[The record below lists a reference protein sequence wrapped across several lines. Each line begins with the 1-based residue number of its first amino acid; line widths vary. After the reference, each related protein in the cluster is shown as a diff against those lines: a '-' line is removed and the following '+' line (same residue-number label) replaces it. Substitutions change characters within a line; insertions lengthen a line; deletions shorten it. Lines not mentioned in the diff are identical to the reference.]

1 MAKVF
6 TPGIGFSPR
15 LVRALARWL
24 ITDMQ
29 TATTGIECRSQ
40 AQALDLSLVLISQ
53 GIESVITH
61 QPDNDAWLLEVAE
74 ADFLRA
80 TESIAH
86 YERENRTPWRREVK
100 WTGLLFDVRAAL
112 WFVALILFHFLAEAL
127 QKNFHIPG
135 AVDRVAVLHG
145 EWWRVFTAVTLHA
158 DVAHLLANV
167 TIGFVFLGFAMGC
180 YGAGG
185 AMLLSLLGGALG
197 NVASLL
203 LHEAPFRSLGA
214 SGFVMASLGLLAAHS
229 LSSGRHEKRAV
240 WIGRGVIAGGLL
252 VVLLGLSPK
261 SDVLAHVG
269 GFIGGVGLGVV
280 ALPWRARLARHLSSA
295 ACLGVFLTLVVLAW
309 MLALR

>member
-1 MAKVF
+1 MTKVLSR
-6 TPGIGFSPR
+6 GIGFWFR
-15 LVRALARWL
+15 CVRAFARWP
-24 ITDMQ
+24 ITNMQ
-29 TATTGIECRSQ
+29 SITTGIECRSQ
-40 AQALDLSLVLISQ
+40 AEALDWSLVLISQ
-53 GIESVITH
+53 GIECVI
-61 QPDNDAWLLEVAE
+61 ARREEGGVWLLEIAE
-74 ADFLRA
+74 EDLSRA
-80 TESIAH
+80 KESIAS
-86 YERENRTPWRREVK
+86 YEHENRTPWRREVK

-112 WFVALILFHFLAEAL
+112 WFVALILFHFSAEVL
-127 QKNFHIPG
+127 QKNFHISG
-135 AVDRVAVLHG
+135 AVDRTAVLNG

-180 YGAGG
+180 YGVGG

-197 NVASLL
+197 NVGSLL
-203 LHEAPFRSLGA
+203 LHESPFRSLGA

-269 GFIGGVGLGVV
+269 GFIGGVG
-280 ALPWRARLARHLSSA
+280 
-295 ACLGVFLTLVVLAW
+295 
-309 MLALR
+309 

>member
-1 MAKVF
+1 
-6 TPGIGFSPR
+6 
-15 LVRALARWL
+15 
-24 ITDMQ
+24 MQ
-29 TATTGIECRSQ
+29 TTAAGIECRSQ
-40 AQALDLSLVLISQ
+40 AQALDWSLVLISQ
-53 GIESVITH
+53 GIDCVITRREE
-61 QPDNDAWLLEVAE
+61 DGAWLLEIAE
-74 ADFLRA
+74 MDSLRA
-80 TESIAH
+80 RESIAL

-127 QKNFHIPG
+127 QKDFHAPG

-145 EWWRVFTAVTLHA
+145 DWWRVFTAVTLHA
-158 DVAHLLANV
+158 DAAHLMANV

-229 LSSGRHEKRAV
+229 LSSGRHERRSV

-252 VVLLGLSPK
+252 VVLLGFSPK
-261 SDVLAHVG
+261 SDVVAHVG
-269 GFIGGVGLGVV
+269 GFVAGVVLGVI
-280 ALPWRARLARHLSSA
+280 ALPWRARLAKGLVSG
-295 ACLGVFLTLVVLAW
+295 ACLAVFAALVMLTWL
-309 MLALR
+309 LALR

>member
-1 MAKVF
+1 
-6 TPGIGFSPR
+6 
-15 LVRALARWL
+15 
-24 ITDMQ
+24 MQ
-29 TATTGIECRSQ
+29 TTATGIECRSQ
-40 AQALDLSLVLISQ
+40 AQALDWSLVLISQ
-53 GIESVITH
+53 GIECVIM
-61 QPDNDAWLLEVAE
+61 QREEDGVWLLEIAE
-74 ADFLRA
+74 ADCARA
-80 TESIAH
+80 KESLAL

-112 WFVALILFHFLAEAL
+112 WFVALILFHFSAEAV

-135 AVDRVAVLHG
+135 AVDRAAVLHG

-229 LSSGRHEKRAV
+229 LTFGRHERRAV

-269 GFIGGVGLGVV
+269 GFIAGVALGVV
-280 ALPWRARLARHLSSA
+280 VLPWRAPLTGRAFSG
-295 ACLGVFLTLVVLAW
+295 ACLSGFVLLAVLTWL
-309 MLALR
+309 LALR

>member
-1 MAKVF
+1 
-6 TPGIGFSPR
+6 
-15 LVRALARWL
+15 
-24 ITDMQ
+24 MQ
-29 TATTGIECRSQ
+29 TTAAGIECRSQ
-40 AQALDLSLVLISQ
+40 AQALDWSLVLISQ
-53 GIESVITH
+53 GIECVIM
-61 QPDNDAWLLEVAE
+61 QREEDGAWLLETAE
-74 ADFLRA
+74 ADFPRA
-80 TESIAH
+80 TESLAL

-112 WFVALILFHFLAEAL
+112 WFIALILFHFSAEVL
-127 QKNFHIPG
+127 QKDFHVPG

-145 EWWRVFTAVTLHA
+145 EWWRVFTAVTLHG

-167 TIGFVFLGFAMGC
+167 TIGFVFLGFAMCC

-197 NVASLL
+197 NVATLL

-229 LSSGRHEKRAV
+229 LTFGRHEKRAV

-261 SDVLAHVG
+261 SDVVAHVG
-269 GFIGGVGLGVV
+269 GFVAGVLLGVA
-280 ALPWRARLARHLSSA
+280 ALPWRAQLTKRVFST
-295 ACLGVFLTLVVLAW
+295 ACLGVFVTLVALTW

>member
-1 MAKVF
+1 MQ
-6 TPGIGFSPR
+6 
-15 LVRALARWL
+15 
-24 ITDMQ
+24 IT
-29 TATTGIECRSQ
+29 TAGLECHSQ
-40 AQALDLSLVLISQ
+40 AQALDWSLVLISQ
-53 GIESVITH
+53 GIECVIM
-61 QPDNDAWLLEVAE
+61 QREVDGVWLLEIAE
-74 ADFLRA
+74 EDMARA
-80 TESIAH
+80 KESIAS
-86 YERENRTPWRREVK
+86 YEQENRTPWRREVK

-112 WFVALILFHFLAEAL
+112 WFVALILFHFLTEVL
-127 QKNFHIPG
+127 QRNFHVPG
-135 AVDRVAVLHG
+135 SVDRGAVLHG

-229 LSSGRHEKRAV
+229 LSFGRYEKRAV
-240 WIGRGVIAGGLL
+240 WIGRGVVAGGLL

-269 GFIGGVGLGVV
+269 GFAAGVV
-280 ALPWRARLARHLSSA
+280 LGIVVLPWQAHLMKRAFST
-295 ACLGVFLTLVVLAW
+295 ACLGVFVTLVVLTW
-309 MLALR
+309 LLALR

>member
-1 MAKVF
+1 MH
-6 TPGIGFSPR
+6 TPTD
-15 LVRALARWL
+15 LAV
-24 ITDMQ
+24 
-29 TATTGIECRSQ
+29 IECRSQ
-40 AQALDLSLVLISQ
+40 PQALDWSLVLVSQ
-53 GIESVITH
+53 GIENVIV
-61 QPDNDAWLLEVAE
+61 PREEDGVWRLEIAE
-74 ADFLRA
+74 ADLARA
-80 TESIAH
+80 TESLAL

-112 WFVALILFHFLAEAL
+112 WFVALILFHFSAEVL
-127 QKNFHIPG
+127 EKNFHLPG

-229 LSSGRHEKRAV
+229 LTFGRHEKRAV

-252 VVLLGLSPK
+252 LVLLGLSPA
-261 SDVLAHVG
+261 SDVVAHVG
-269 GFIGGVGLGVV
+269 GFIAGVVLGVGV
-280 ALPWRARLARHLSSA
+280 LPWRTRFQKRTVGGA
-295 ACLGVFLTLVVLAW
+295 AFGVFLLLVIGTW
-309 MLALR
+309 RLALR

>member
-1 MAKVF
+1 
-6 TPGIGFSPR
+6 
-15 LVRALARWL
+15 
-24 ITDMQ
+24 MQ
-29 TATTGIECRSQ
+29 NTAAGIECRSQ
-40 AQALDLSLVLISQ
+40 AQALDWSLVLISQ
-53 GIESVITH
+53 GIECVITRREEEG
-61 QPDNDAWLLEVAE
+61 AWLLEIAE
-74 ADFLRA
+74 ADLPRA
-80 TESIAH
+80 TESLAL
-86 YERENRTPWRREVK
+86 YERENRKPWRREVK
-100 WTGLLFDVRAAL
+100 WTGLLFDVRAAF
-112 WFVALILFHFLAEAL
+112 WFVALILFYFSAEVL
-127 QKNFHIPG
+127 QKNFHLPG

-229 LSSGRHEKRAV
+229 LTFGRHEKRAV

-261 SDVLAHVG
+261 SDVVAHVG
-269 GFIGGVGLGVV
+269 GFLAGVVLGVV
-280 ALPWRARLARHLSSA
+280 ALPWRAQFQQRAISIVCLSGFM
-295 ACLGVFLTLVVLAW
+295 LLVIMTW